1 MECCFIKGSRRAS
14 FGIRIKKIVIYTN
27 SDIIKELEDNFP
39 EEKMNR
45 NSLITIS
52 GAALLSFGLLTGVTN
67 NSEVSAA
74 VKVGQSNRLERN
86 AYIYNSRAIGQRRM
100 FGSMARKS
108 WF

>member
-14 FGIRIKKIVIYTN
+14 FGIRIKKKIVIYTN
-27 SDIIKELEDNFP
+27 SDIIKQLEDNFP

-45 NSLITIS
+45 NILITIS

-74 VKVGQSNRLERN
+74 VKVGQSNR
-86 AYIYNSRAIGQRRM
+86 A
-100 FGSMARKS
+100 
-108 WF
+108 